1 MISKYYVYVFMS
13 ASAEMEMCMIL
24 EKSAVISILVSKWPG
39 PWPWNSTHIS
49 TIIKTP
55 KVKYQR
61 WQYSVVQGFLSPAS
75 MVYFNLIS
83 LKQDSNRPHWVA
95 SPPCMTNIGH
105 CSSHLLLLK
114 TIPKLKWLQ
123 TTTVTYFAEPVTWA
137 GFSGDSSFS
146 LHKVST
152 G

>member
-1 MISKYYVYVFMS
+1 MFRS

-39 PWPWNSTHIS
+39 PWPWSSTHIS

-55 KVKYQR
+55 KESIKGDNTVWSQD
-61 WQYSVVQGFLSPAS
+61 SCHLPTGNLICT
-75 MVYFNLIS
+75 FNLIS

-95 SPPCMTNIGH
+95 SPPCMTNIGR

-123 TTTVTYFAEPVTWA
+123 TTTVTYFAESVTWA